1 MKKFGLSLILCLL
14 VLSNA
19 LAQWSDN
26 PFVNS
31 QVTTFASE
39 QTIPKIAV
47 GPSGDYYIGYF
58 SSEGG
63 NYNMRL
69 QRYDYEG
76 NMLWTQNGIL
86 VSNHLQMSW
95 LTDWDMSVDHE
106 NHAVLTWQDIRS
118 GGNNNVVAYRISP
131 DGDFVWGADG
141 IMLSNSSNFDVSP
154 KVAITAA
161 NNAVFAWQSENDII
175 IQKLNPSGTK
185 QWGESGITLTTSNR
199 YSWPQLMPVGQDDV
213 IMKFFEDSGPVNAPT
228 RHILAQRF
236 NASGSPVWFSNTVIS
251 NAGGISAWTQILPM
265 VNDGNDGFYIAWHED
280 RNMTNRSHPY
290 IQYVNVNGAVQY
302 TANGLLLATDSHM
315 NHFYPNIAKP
325 DNDEHVYIY
334 WNKLNDLQTQWGIFG
349 QKVTANGTKLWPD
362 VGLQIIPV
370 SGNAVLPQFA
380 IGLASEMVLI
390 YEDYFDGVQTAIKA
404 MRLKSNGEQA
414 WDGGSIALSSVVS
427 SKMHL
432 DDAALFNNQMVFAWG
447 DNRNGN
453 QDIYAQNLHSNG
465 SLGLIETNGF
475 INGTVSFYNGTADP
489 ALTLISAGGEQV
501 QADENGNFSIELAAG
516 TYTLEAT
523 HPYTNDFLMEEVIV
537 EAGQTTQV
545 EVEMEVVRTD
555 VHVYAINQYNAP
567 IIPTQVQITGPEGTY
582 NALIE
587 DDYYTFENL
596 PYGHYEGTATHMD
609 IVIEAD
615 TLINGE
621 NNMLVFLFVDVGIS
635 TYNEPDILKI
645 MPNPIRP
652 YGLLTI
658 QSEMNAQY
666 LLYIYDE
673 KGSPITSGKQLM
685 LKKGVNMF
693 ELNELF
699 NNWEKRSGLY
709 FFRFEHAN
717 RSVIRKII
725 IFTN

>member
-1 MKKFGLSLILCLL
+1 MKKIGLSLILCLL
-14 VLSNA
+14 VLGNA

-26 PFVNS
+26 PFVNT
-31 QVTTFASE
+31 QVTTIASE

-58 SSEGG
+58 SSESG

-236 NASGSPVWFSNTVIS
+236 NASGSPVWFGNTVIS

-555 VHVYAINQYNAP
+555 VHVYAINQYYQP

-587 DDYYTFENL
+587 DEYYTFENL

-609 IVIEAD
+609 IVIETD